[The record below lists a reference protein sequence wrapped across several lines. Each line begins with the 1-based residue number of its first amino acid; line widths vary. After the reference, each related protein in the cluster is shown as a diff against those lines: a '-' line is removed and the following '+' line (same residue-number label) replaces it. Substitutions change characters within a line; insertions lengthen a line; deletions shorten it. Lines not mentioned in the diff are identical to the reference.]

1 MARLA
6 ARSSTVS
13 LVPGGSGVFA
23 TPVQKSGKSKNGK
36 GSGIAPYFLWF
47 LQFVLFVGL
56 AVAMATF
63 NRADW
68 PSIIDYPHNTVT
80 MNMCGKVGAFVAF
93 HTFSLFGLGAWVL
106 LAMWGLYL
114 FVSAFVTTVTH
125 TWVRVL
131 GALLTAIGVAGLHSL
146 LLPQFGSLPPS
157 LGGGVFGSW
166 LADRFVGFLQ
176 VVGASLVMI
185 VVIGA
190 GLIVAIDVWVIIVPA
205 WAFRKVKQH
214 APPVLQAGSVVAG
227 SVGAGAVSTAAA
239 AAQAGGDVGRGFFGW
254 ISSLVNAA
262 GDATAKPRNKA
273 EAASAIAAK
282 GKRAAGKNSP
292 GESIDEMAG
301 GIGGTVA
308 FNPENHT
315 ILDGNPL
322 TDPLTNPFAKPVAKP
337 VKVASPASLVPA
349 SKAVPAPF
357 ANHEDK
363 DPDESAENGDNQS
376 TPSNVDNSSSDDEP
390 ESDADSGKKSY
401 NTDELRAKIAKLPLV
416 FASKN
421 KVAATE
427 ADLRDIQ
434 NTTNL
439 EGYQFPGLDLLE
451 EPDQTYPEKMESY
464 VREQAG
470 SLEKALREYRI
481 DGEVVGIESGP
492 VITLF
497 EIRLKAGTKVAALS
511 AVASDLARSLKAV
524 NIRIV
529 PNTQGRDTVGI
540 EVPNLHK
547 EKVRMKEL
555 MTRSESYAGM
565 ALPMFL
571 GKDASGQPLIVDL
584 ATQPHMLIAGTTGSG
599 KSVCMSSILMSFLY
613 TKKPNELK
621 LVLVDPK
628 MVELSQFRDIP
639 HLMCPVV
646 TEMNKAAAILEWA
659 VGKMEERYELLAD
672 AGCRDVQSYNAL
684 PWEELKE
691 RFNPRSEQEEARIPK
706 KLPYM
711 VFVIDELADLMMT
724 NKEVEHSIVRMAQK
738 ARAVGMHLIVA
749 TQRPQANVVTGLIKA
764 NMPGR
769 ISFKVASGMDSRIVL
784 DQKGGELL
792 LGQGDM
798 LYLSPKTS
806 KLMRSQGTLV
816 DDKEIRKVVRFLKDV
831 AAPSFESQLL
841 QIRTGSAVASGL
853 GGDDDDA
860 ADGLNAH
867 DGLLNAQS
875 DPLFNKAVEIILET
889 RKGSVSLLQRRL
901 AIGYT
906 RSSRL
911 IDAMGQAGIVGDHKG
926 TVEREVLIT
935 PEEWEAMKAQ
945 AEMDAAE
952 ASDSAAAQ
960 SLNSSPTSAPGTT
973 GELFDAAQPTA
984 RSPQVQVPA
993 QINRPRAQSTH
1004 AGDAPFDAN

>member
-1 MARLA
+1 M
-6 ARSSTVS
+6 
-13 LVPGGSGVFA
+13 FA
-23 TPVQKSGKSKNGK
+23 TPVQKSGKGKKGK

-47 LQFVLFVGL
+47 LQFVLFAGL
-56 AVAMATF
+56 TVALATF
-63 NRADW
+63 NRGDW
-68 PSIIDYPHNTVT
+68 PSTIDYPHNLITS
-80 MNMCGKVGAFVAF
+80 NLCGKVGAFVAF
-93 HTFSLFGLGAWVL
+93 HAFSLFGSGAWVL
-106 LAMWGLYL
+106 LGMWGLYL

-131 GALLTAIGVAGLHSL
+131 GALLTAIGIAGLHNL
-146 LLPQFGSLPPS
+146 LMPQFGAFPPS

-166 LADRFVGFLQ
+166 LSGRFVSFLH
-176 VVGASLVMI
+176 VFGASLVMT
-185 VVIGA
+185 VVVGA
-190 GLIVAIDVWVIIVPA
+190 GLIVAVDVWVIIVPA

-214 APPVLQAGSVVAG
+214 APPVIEAGSVVAG

-254 ISSLVNAA
+254 ISSLVGTA
-262 GDATAKPRNKA
+262 GDAPAKPRSKA

-282 GKRAAGKNSP
+282 GKRASGKNGL
-292 GESIDEMAG
+292 GETIDEMAG
-301 GIGGTVA
+301 GIGGTEA
-308 FNPENHT
+308 FDPKDHT
-315 ILDGNPL
+315 TIDGKPL
-322 TDPLTNPFAKPVAKP
+322 AKADK
-337 VKVASPASLVPA
+337 ASKASSAPA
-349 SKAVPAPF
+349 SKPVSKVVPAPV
-357 ANHEDK
+357 ADDAAEDE
-363 DPDESAENGDNQS
+363 DTDESAEAGDDQS
-376 TPSNVDNSSSDDEP
+376 SEADSDGETADDES
-390 ESDADSGKKSY
+390 EGVTDSGKKSY

-451 EPDQTYPEKMESY
+451 EPDQTYPEKMEQY

-497 EIRLKAGTKVAALS
+497 EIRLKAGTKVAALG

-555 MTRSESYAGM
+555 MTRSDSYAGM

-571 GKDASGQPLIVDL
+571 GKDASGHPLIVDL

-841 QIRTGSAVASGL
+841 QIRTGSALASGL
-853 GGDDDDA
+853 GGDDD
-860 ADGLNAH
+860 GEEGEPGH

-889 RKGSVSLLQRRL
+889 RKGSVSMLQRRL

-952 ASDSAAAQ
+952 ASDSAAGQ
-960 SLNSSPTSAPGTT
+960 SANPGTSGTSGKLGTT
-973 GELFDAAQPTA
+973 GELFDAATPATQPA
-984 RSPQVQVPA
+984 PAPQVQLPSQA
-993 QINRPRAQSTH
+993 SRPQPQPTH
-1004 AGDAPFDAN
+1004 AGDAPFDPN